1 MKHRSVYRLKLAVC
15 MLLTT
20 TGGVKAR
27 ESDVVVLVL
36 GGTSVIYSGIGWG
49 DANSKEVN
57 TCGEGYDRN
66 ELNFPGVQ
74 AELLDLVSGQ
84 GKPVVL
90 VMLNGRPYTIPEE
103 VKKVDAVLEA
113 WYPGEKGGDAISR
126 ILFGEVNPSGRLS
139 VTFPPTTGHISM
151 YANHKPSGK
160 GYYRQ
165 RGTPQKP
172 GRDCGL
178 ELPARKQSVCA
189 DLSGEGRYGQTASAR

>member
-1 MKHRSVYRLKLAVC
+1 MKHRSVYRLKLAVR
-15 MLLTT
+15 MLLTA

-27 ESDVVVLVL
+27 ESDVVALVL
-36 GGTSVIYSGIGWG
+36 GGTSVIYSGIGWR
-49 DANSKEVN
+49 DANLKEVN

-74 AELLDLVSGQ
+74 AELLNLVSGQ

-139 VTFPPTTGHISM
+139 VTFPPTTGR
-151 YANHKPSGK
+151 
-160 GYYRQ
+160 YRI
-165 RGTPQKP
+165 TWH
-172 GRDCGL
+172 
-178 ELPARKQSVCA
+178 RK
-189 DLSGEGRYGQTASAR
+189 GRYW

>member
-15 MLLTT
+15 MLLTA

-36 GGTSVIYSGIGWG
+36 GGTVSFIQELAGG

-90 VMLNGRPYTIPEE
+90 
-103 VKKVDAVLEA
+103 
-113 WYPGEKGGDAISR
+113 S
-126 ILFGEVNPSGRLS
+126 
-139 VTFPPTTGHISM
+139 
-151 YANHKPSGK
+151 
-160 GYYRQ
+160 
-165 RGTPQKP
+165 
-172 GRDCGL
+172 C
-178 ELPARKQSVCA
+178 
-189 DLSGEGRYGQTASAR
+189 

>member
-15 MLLTT
+15 MLLTA

-27 ESDVVVLVL
+27 ESDVVALVL

-74 AELLDLVSGQ
+74 AELLNLVSGQ

-90 VMLNGRPYTIPEE
+90 VMLNGRPYT
-103 VKKVDAVLEA
+103 
-113 WYPGEKGGDAISR
+113 
-126 ILFGEVNPSGRLS
+126 
-139 VTFPPTTGHISM
+139 FP
-151 YANHKPSGK
+151 K
-160 GYYRQ
+160 R
-165 RGTPQKP
+165 
-172 GRDCGL
+172 
-178 ELPARKQSVCA
+178 
-189 DLSGEGRYGQTASAR
+189 

>member
-15 MLLTT
+15 MLLTA

-27 ESDVVVLVL
+27 ESDVVALVP

-74 AELLDLVSGQ
+74 AELLNLVSGQ

-103 VKKVDAVLEA
+103 MKKVDAVLEA

-139 VTFPPTTGHISM
+139 VTFPPTTGR
-151 YANHKPSGK
+151 
-160 GYYRQ
+160 YRI
-165 RGTPQKP
+165 TWH
-172 GRDCGL
+172 
-178 ELPARKQSVCA
+178 RK
-189 DLSGEGRYGQTASAR
+189 GRYW

>member
-74 AELLDLVSGQ
+74 TELLDLVSGQ

-126 ILFGEVNPSGRLS
+126 ILCFVWD
-139 VTFPPTTGHISM
+139 M
-151 YANHKPSGK
+151 A
-160 GYYRQ
+160 
-165 RGTPQKP
+165 
-172 GRDCGL
+172 
-178 ELPARKQSVCA
+178 
-189 DLSGEGRYGQTASAR
+189 